1 MNATAPDNPAGVF
14 ESVQAYD
21 AEKKTLLTEKIRLT
35 PTKLREAVSGLSD
48 NQLDT
53 LYKNWTIRQIT
64 HHIADSHLHSIIRFK
79 WALTEDHPTIKA
91 YEEADWV
98 QLADAMHGDVEP
110 ALLLLDGIHAKW
122 VQVLESMTEAQFAR
136 TYHHPQSGASVFGLH
151 LITTP
156 GMASIIPPR
165 LSGYGSN
172 MAGETSPTVHFD
184 WRNKMSSSLA
194 RPGDDQWSPD
204 LYDNKHSF
212 VWKLGASVIELLS
225 PQPGERIL
233 DVGCGTGQLTA
244 QIAESRASVVGLDNS
259 PAMIEEARRLFP
271 EIEFQLADAHEFRVD
286 DPFDGVFSNA
296 ALHWIKK
303 PEKVAACISKALK
316 PQGRMAVEFGGHGN
330 VRHLSSAVESVA
342 QSFLGEPLPHP
353 WYFPGI
359 AEFSSLLEQH
369 GMEVIQAAMIDRPT
383 ALEGKDGLRNWV
395 RMFGQHWLTQIPL
408 DQHELFLEQVEETA
422 RPQLLHDSGWY
433 ADYRRIRVLAVKV

>member
-156 GMASIIPPR
+156 GMASIIQPR
-165 LSGYGSN
+165 FFGCGSN
-172 MAGETSPTVHFD
+172 MVGETSATVHFD
-184 WRNKMSSSLA
+184 WRHTMSSSLVDSLVTIN
-194 RPGDDQWSPD
+194 G
-204 LYDNKHSF
+204 
-212 VWKLGASVIELLS
+212 V
-225 PQPGERIL
+225 RISM
-233 DVGCGTGQLTA
+233 TTS
-244 QIAESRASVVGLDNS
+244 I
-259 PAMIEEARRLFP
+259 
-271 EIEFQLADAHEFRVD
+271 
-286 DPFDGVFSNA
+286 
-296 ALHWIKK
+296 
-303 PEKVAACISKALK
+303 
-316 PQGRMAVEFGGHGN
+316 
-330 VRHLSSAVESVA
+330 LSSGNLA
-342 QSFLGEPLPHP
+342 HP
-353 WYFPGI
+353 
-359 AEFSSLLEQH
+359 SLNCC
-369 GMEVIQAAMIDRPT
+369 
-383 ALEGKDGLRNWV
+383 LRN
-395 RMFGQHWLTQIPL
+395 
-408 DQHELFLEQVEETA
+408 
-422 RPQLLHDSGWY
+422 
-433 ADYRRIRVLAVKV
+433 RVSESWMSAVGRGN